1 MCSLHSA
8 QRGLAAD
15 PAQRAGGLSH
25 KLLIFCGS
33 FVPFPKQRQSSERG
47 NLKQIPSFLLYPG
60 LVLLHL
66 AKRVNSWREQ
76 NKKAKFSYDFL
87 FYNQTNVMP
96 PSNAAH
102 HFVRV
107 FGQHSLLSPCLP
119 KSLLNNQHRQEPWSD
134 TAQEP
139 LSSSSTSTA
148 RSGTP

>member
-47 NLKQIPSFLLYPG
+47 NLKQIPSLLLYPG

-76 NKKAKFSYDFL
+76 DKKTG
-87 FYNQTNVMP
+87 FYNQTKCNIMP

-102 HFVRV
+102 HIVRV
-107 FGQHSLLSPCLP
+107 LGQHSLLSPCFP
-119 KSLLNNQHRQEPWSD
+119 KTLLNNQHRQKPWFD

-148 RSGTP
+148 WSGTP